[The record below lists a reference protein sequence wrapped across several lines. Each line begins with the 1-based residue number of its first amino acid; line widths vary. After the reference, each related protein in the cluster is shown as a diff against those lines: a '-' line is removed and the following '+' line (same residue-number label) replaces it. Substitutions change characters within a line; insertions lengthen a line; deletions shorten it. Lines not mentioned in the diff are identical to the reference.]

1 MNKYVMAYNIFI
13 PVENIIMVLLR
24 IPFRSYAAVMFA
36 MESSIHDIIAVNIN
50 PALHLCFPEIHKA
63 DNRMIPLFSTC

>member
-1 MNKYVMAYNIFI
+1 MLWHIIIFI

-36 MESSIHDIIAVNIN
+36 MESSMHVIIAVK
-50 PALHLCFPEIHKA
+50 HKTK
-63 DNRMIPLFSTC
+63 MSFQLSFSTISTWYYFY